1 VVVVGAGIP
10 ATLTAVFLSQLG
22 DVIVRSSRPRTV
34 RWWAAAAAGAL
45 GALALAGPAAA
56 HVTVDPSSA
65 PAGGYV
71 EVSFRVPSESDTAST
86 TKVQVFFPTDH
97 PIASVALKPVPGW
110 TGTAQ
115 TSKLAKP
122 IKSDDGEVDAAVS
135 TVTWQGGRLAPGQ
148 FEDFDVS
155 LGPLP
160 TDTKEL
166 TFKAL
171 QTYSDGSVVRWID
184 VAAPGAPEP
193 DHPAPVLHL
202 TSGSAD
208 TSGTSTTGGVTAS
221 ATPAAAPA
229 ASGTDTTARV
239 LGGVGI
245 AVGAIGLLSAMVA
258 FRRRPEPA
266 AAGAAPTGAPAPT
279 GPPEKSEED

>member
-1 VVVVGAGIP
+1 
-10 ATLTAVFLSQLG
+10 
-22 DVIVRSSRPRTV
+22 VRSSRSRTV
-34 RWWAAAAAGAL
+34 RWLAAGAAGAL
-45 GALALAGPAAA
+45 GALLVAGPAAA
-56 HVTVDPSSA
+56 HVTVNPSAA

-97 PIASVALKPVPGW
+97 PIASVSLKPIPGW

-122 IKSDDGEVDAAVS
+122 IKSDDGDVTSAVS
-135 TVTWQGGRLAPGQ
+135 TVTWQGGSLAPGQ
-148 FEDFDVS
+148 FQDFDVS

-202 TSGSAD
+202 TSASAG
-208 TSGTSTTGGVTAS
+208 TAGTSDTAGVTAS

-229 ASGTDTTARV
+229 SSGGGTDTTARV
-239 LGGVGI
+239 LGGVGL
-245 AVGAIGLLSAMVA
+245 AVGAIGLVAAFVA
-258 FRRRPEPA
+258 FRRRAEPAVAGTPEPE
-266 AAGAAPTGAPAPT
+266 
-279 GPPEKSEED
+279 PPVEE